1 MMLTSSRRWLGL
13 IRGCLL
19 AFSLLLASIPVSSA
33 NSREL
38 SQTEQKVLQK
48 GTDTSWYSPE
58 SGERVVRSPKSRD
71 RIDARD
77 RHDVLEQPAGTNYR
91 SGSPGRSIWGDFF
104 QFVFSIWSYLIL
116 GALVV
121 LLLIALLFALQRSG
135 FFMARS
141 KRTSPVDLAERDRLK
156 VTDLPFELEQT
167 QVGLLAQ
174 ADEFRRRGDY
184 AKAMVYLFS
193 HLLVELDSSG
203 LIRLER
209 GKTNRSYLREL
220 APHERIGTY
229 MQLAVR
235 WFEHVFFGKNAMD
248 SAAFDR
254 LRERVPEME
263 SWMKGRELQRD
274 LQRDNPKQVAL

>member
-1 MMLTSSRRWLGL
+1 MTWDHSSRLCRFAAS
-13 IRGCLL
+13 CLL
-19 AFSLLLASIPVSSA
+19 AICFHPFTALSGFSA
-33 NSREL
+33 NSGEL
-38 SQTEQKVLQK
+38 SPSEQKVLQK
-48 GTDTSWYSPE
+48 GTDTSWYSAE
-58 SGERVVRSPKSRD
+58 SGQRVLRSPKTRD

-77 RHDVLEQPAGTNYR
+77 RHEVLEQSGGASYGGGTSSN
-91 SGSPGRSIWGDFF
+91 SIWGDFF

-121 LLLIALLFALQRSG
+121 LMLIALVFALRRSG
-135 FFMARS
+135 FFTVRPSRS
-141 KRTSPVDLAERDRLK
+141 KPIDLAERDSLK

-174 ADEFRRRGDY
+174 ADEYRRRGDY
-184 AKAMVYLFS
+184 SKAMVYLFS

-220 APHERIGTY
+220 APHKRIEAH
-229 MQLAVR
+229 MHLAVR

-248 SAAFDR
+248 AVAFDR

-263 SWMKGRELQRD
+263 SWMQGRD
-274 LQRDNPKQVAL
+274 LPRDNPKQVAL